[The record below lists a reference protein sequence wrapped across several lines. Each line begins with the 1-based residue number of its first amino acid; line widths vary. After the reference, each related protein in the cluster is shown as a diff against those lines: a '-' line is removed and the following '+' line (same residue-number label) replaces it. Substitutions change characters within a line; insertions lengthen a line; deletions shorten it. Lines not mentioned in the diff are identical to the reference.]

1 MTISLFLDTI
11 FQSDSKWFHNSRYM
25 GIHSLFNQFPNDRLE
40 VISMFWAILNKGV
53 DK

>member
-1 MTISLFLDTI
+1 MLFFNLIQNGFIIS
-11 FQSDSKWFHNSRYM
+11 HYM

-40 VISMFWAILNKGV
+40 VISMFLVILNKCI